1 MSTWAAE
8 IGDGVSVESHR
19 LRGGRRTGTI
29 LEVLGSPGTEYY
41 RVRWTDGRET
51 VFHPG
56 PDAVLQPKAPR
67 RRPPPSRPGT
77 RAKPAEPGPVKAP
90 PAPPPVEPRELRA
103 TAGDR
108 LVIKGHHL
116 GEKTRDGEVLE
127 VLGEDG
133 RPPFRV
139 RWSDTGREA
148 LLFPGADA
156 MVEHFPRA
164 GSRKRAARN
173 A

>member
-8 IGDGVSVESHR
+8 VGDDVSVESHR

-29 LEVLGSPGTEYY
+29 LEVLGSPGAEYY

-56 PDAVLQPKAPR
+56 PDAALRPKAPQ
-67 RRPPPSRPGT
+67 RRPPTATPAPE
-77 RAKPAEPGPVKAP
+77 AKPARRGPAKAEPAPARAEP
-90 PAPPPVEPRELRA
+90 PALRA
-103 TAGDR
+103 SAGDR

-116 GEKTRDGEVLE
+116 GEKARDGEILE
-127 VLGEDG
+127 VAGEHG

-148 LLFPGADA
+148 LLFPGPDA
-156 MVEHFPRA
+156 MVEHFPA
-164 GSRKRAARN
+164 TGSRKRARGA
-173 A
+173 